1 MSFDA
6 DVPKE
11 EDLETTDTAWRY
23 MAYPVAILRSTA
35 RTARQMARYSAYV
48 SDIGESV
55 RPLVKPAYD
64 TILTTID
71 FPKCSET
78 CLRNFLGLHTW

>member
-1 MSFDA
+1 MPQDV
-6 DVPKE
+6 DVPQD

-23 MAYPVAILRSTA
+23 LAYPIAILRSTA

-55 RPLVKPAYD
+55 RPLVKPVYVS
-64 TILTTID
+64 ILH
-71 FPKCSET
+71 
-78 CLRNFLGLHTW
+78 NY